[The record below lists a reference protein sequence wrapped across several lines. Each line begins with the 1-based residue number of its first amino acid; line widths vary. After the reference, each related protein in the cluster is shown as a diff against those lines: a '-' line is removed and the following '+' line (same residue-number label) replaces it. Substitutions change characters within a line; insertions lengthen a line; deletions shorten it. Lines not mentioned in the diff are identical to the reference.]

1 MDIAKFKKQPL
12 MGILRG
18 VQANIIESLVECVI
32 DAGLKT
38 LEITM
43 NTKDAPKI
51 IKRAVRIS
59 NNRLTLGAGTV
70 LSVKDL
76 EIALEAGA
84 TFIVT
89 PVLIRD
95 VMTHCA
101 RYKIPVF
108 PGALTPSEIYEAWG
122 RGATMVKVF
131 PAKFF
136 GPEYFKEI
144 KGPFNDIELLACSG
158 VTPENLKDYFANGAS
173 AASFGASVFRLE
185 WLEKKDFASIS
196 AATKKFVGSLL
207 KERK

>member
-1 MDIAKFKKQPL
+1 MDIVKFRKQPL

-18 VQANIIESLVECVI
+18 VEADIIEALVECVI

-59 NNRLTLGAGTV
+59 KNRLMLGAGTV
-70 LSVKDL
+70 LSVEDL

-89 PVLIRD
+89 PIFVKE
-95 VMTHCA
+95 VMSHCFK
-101 RYKIPVF
+101 YKVPIF
-108 PGALTPSEIYEAWG
+108 PGALTPSEIHNAWDK
-122 RGATMVKVF
+122 GAAMVKVF

-144 KGPFNDIELLACSG
+144 KGPFNNIELLACAG
-158 VTPENLKDYFANGAS
+158 VTPENLKDYFACGAS
-173 AASFGASVFRLE
+173 AVSFGASVFRPD
-185 WLEKKDFASIS
+185 WLLKKDFSSIS
-196 AATKKFVGSLL
+196 SSIQQFIKALPK
-207 KERK
+207 

>member
-1 MDIAKFKKQPL
+1 MDVAKFRKQPL

-18 VQANIIESLVECVI
+18 VEANIIESLVECVI

-43 NTKDAPKI
+43 NTKDAPQI
-51 IKRAVRIS
+51 IKRAVRMS
-59 NNRLTLGAGTV
+59 KNRLTLGAGTV
-70 LSVKDL
+70 LSIEEL
-76 EIALEAGA
+76 EAALSAGA

-144 KGPFNDIELLACSG
+144 KGPFNNIELLACAG
-158 VTPENLKDYFANGAS
+158 VTPENLKDYFANGAR
-173 AASFGASVFRLE
+173 AVSFGASVFRPE
-185 WLEKKDFASIS
+185 WLLKKDFASIS
-196 AATKKFVGSLL
+196 CAIKQFVKALP
-207 KERK
+207 K

>member
-1 MDIAKFKKQPL
+1 

-18 VQANIIESLVECVI
+18 VEADIIEALVECVI

-59 NNRLTLGAGTV
+59 KNRLMLGAGTV
-70 LSVKDL
+70 LSVEDL

-89 PVLIRD
+89 PIFVKE
-95 VMTHCA
+95 VMSHCFK
-101 RYKIPVF
+101 YKVPIF
-108 PGALTPSEIYEAWG
+108 PGALTPSEIHNAWDK
-122 RGATMVKVF
+122 GAAMVKVF

-144 KGPFNDIELLACSG
+144 KGPFNNIELLACAG
-158 VTPENLKDYFANGAS
+158 VTPENLKDYFACGAS
-173 AASFGASVFRLE
+173 AVSFGASVFRPD
-185 WLEKKDFASIS
+185 WLLKKDFSSIS
-196 AATKKFVGSLL
+196 SSIQQFIKALPK
-207 KERK
+207 